1 MLSEINLIVISCA
14 TIFVIVLAM
23 QKLIGVVNGRSKR
36 EAYEKKFNQMQ
47 HWRVIGNMQLDMLRA
62 ANYGNGV
69 VIEGE
74 YEKLD

>member
-1 MLSEINLIVISCA
+1 MLPGINLIVISCA
-14 TIFVIVLAM
+14 AIFSIALAI
-23 QKLIGVVNGRSKR
+23 QKLIDVAMGRRRR

-47 HWRVIGNMQLDMLRA
+47 YWREYGEAQLDKFLA
-62 ANYGNGV
+62 AKSGNGV